1 MAEEENMDTSGD
13 PVSAGATLLLKGL
26 SECRFDR
33 LHALALKAIGSC
45 GYQDLKCMLL
55 GRRLR
60 RIAGQR
66 NYSRC

>member
-13 PVSAGATLLLKGL
+13 PVSAGATTVVERV
-26 SECRFDR
+26 ECRFDR

-55 GRRLR
+55 RR
-60 RIAGQR
+60 RIACQR
-66 NYSRC
+66 NYCRC